1 MMTLRE
7 YSPDFM
13 QRIFLAITAIF
24 LFVVVSSKGAYKVT
38 NHVVKTLND
47 SGDPTAAGYTIH
59 GIVFGVLFYFST
71 YLLI

>member
-38 NHVVKTLND
+38 KTLND